1 VRKNLDCS
9 KRSEFRFLIGGM
21 RNVGSKSMGGYSGV
35 IF

>member
-9 KRSEFRFLIGGM
+9 RGSEFRFLVGGT
-21 RNVGSKSMGGYSGV
+21 RNVGSKSMGSYSGV